1 MLGMGEISSTLDS
14 ETEVFMVFLLE
25 LVGLA

>member
-1 MLGMGEISSTLDS
+1 MLGIGEISSTLDS